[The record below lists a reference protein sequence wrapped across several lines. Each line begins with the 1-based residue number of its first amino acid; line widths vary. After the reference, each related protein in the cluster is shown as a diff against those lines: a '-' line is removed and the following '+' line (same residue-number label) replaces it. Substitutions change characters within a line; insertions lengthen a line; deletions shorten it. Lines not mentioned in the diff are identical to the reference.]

1 MTYADSACLPA
12 PRHGG
17 DDLPSTRTRK
27 VPGTQRV
34 VRSEETLRRVQGFA
48 HLYGVTRLADITRL
62 DRIGLP
68 TYSAIVPRSKDS
80 ISVYNGKGLDAVD
93 AKVGAL
99 MEALERQ
106 VALKVRLPMVQGSF
120 RELSRK
126 FVVLDPRRSRERVT
140 KSYSE
145 DAAYWWIWGK
155 DLVGQ
160 CDVLVPA
167 TWAGYLWHHLSSGP
181 HFELYSS
188 NGLASGNILE
198 EAICQALCELVERD
212 AWTLADIGAHY
223 LPWARRSL
231 ADPEAVEHKRDDLD
245 LLPTLELEDDPAMK
259 LYHQAGLDPVLHDI
273 TSDLGIPTV
282 IATVCDELRPT
293 FPMVHCGLGTH
304 PDARVAARR
313 ALTEAAQSRC
323 VDIQAVREDLLPPD
337 APANQFSLHTRRVSG
352 VNRTA
357 WTVHRG
363 PKKHRLCDLPT
374 AVHNTVEKDIEHILA
389 RLRNGG
395 IDQAIVVDLTP
406 PGVPFAVVRVI
417 VPGLE
422 TWSVNRGPLGE
433 RALQFWRA
441 HA

>member
-1 MTYADSACLPA
+1 MTDPDQACLPA
-12 PRHGG
+12 TRHGG
-17 DDLPSTRTRK
+17 DELPSMRTRK
-27 VPGTQRV
+27 VAGTQRV
-34 VRSEETLRRVQGFA
+34 VRSETTLQRVQYFA
-48 HLYGVTRLADITRL
+48 RLYGVTRLADITRL

-68 TYSAIVPRSKDS
+68 TYSAIVPRSEDS
-80 ISVYNGKGLDAVD
+80 ISVYNGKGLDPVD

-120 RELSRK
+120 RELKRR

-140 KSYSE
+140 ESYSE
-145 DAAYWWIWGK
+145 DATYCWIWGK
-155 DLVGQ
+155 DLIGQ
-160 CDVLVPA
+160 CDILVPA
-167 TWAGYLWHHLSSGP
+167 TWAGYFWHHLSAGP

-223 LPWARRSL
+223 LPWARHRL
-231 ADPEAVEHKRDDLD
+231 ADPDDIEHKSDDLD

-282 IATVCDELRPT
+282 IATVCDELLPA

-304 PDARVAARR
+304 PDARIAVRR

-337 APANQFSLHTRRVSG
+337 APASQFSMHTRRVSG

-357 WTVHRG
+357 WAVHRG
-363 PKKHRLCDLPT
+363 TKKHRLCDLPS
-374 AVHNTVEKDIEHILA
+374 AIYNTVEKDIEHILM

-395 IDQAIVVDLTP
+395 VNQAIVVDLTP

-417 VPGLE
+417 VPELE

-433 RALQFWRA
+433 RALRFWRA
-441 HA
+441 HV